1 MSKAPTLRDLLQF
14 FPPIE
19 LPITLTSEVH
29 HLFSKENKLLPESL
43 IRSFLREA
51 EQEDEFTE
59 YVACFS
65 LPPTEHFQP
74 IVFWKASLMS
84 YEYILATYQMDGL
97 MISNKVI
104 AGTKSD
110 GNTLLKRIATIDEEG
125 LIIIAEGVGSLDE
138 RYYKANQSH
147 TYQLEVTESGDI
159 LQTIIE
165 N

>member
-1 MSKAPTLRDLLQF
+1 MSKALTLKDLLQF

-29 HLFSKENKLLPESL
+29 HLFSKENKILPEAL
-43 IRSFLREA
+43 IRSFLSEA

-59 YVACFS
+59 YIACFS
-65 LPPTEHFQP
+65 LPAAEHYQP

-84 YEYILATYQMDGL
+84 YEYILATYQFDGL

-125 LIIIAEGVGSLDE
+125 LIIIAEGLASLNE
-138 RYYKANQSH
+138 RHYKADQSH
-147 TYQLEVTESGDI
+147 TYQLEVTETGDI

>member
-1 MSKAPTLRDLLQF
+1 MSKAPTLKDLLQF
-14 FPPIE
+14 FPLIE

-29 HLFSKENKLLPESL
+29 HLFSKENKLLPSSL
-43 IRSFLREA
+43 IRSFISEA

-65 LPPTEHFQP
+65 LPATEHYQP

-84 YEYILATYQMDGL
+84 YEYILATYQLDGL

-110 GNTLLKRIATIDEEG
+110 GNSLLKRIATIDEEG
-125 LIIIAEGVGSLDE
+125 LIIIAEGMGSLDE
-138 RYYKANQSH
+138 RYYKADQSH
-147 TYQLEVTESGDI
+147 TYQLEVTETGDI